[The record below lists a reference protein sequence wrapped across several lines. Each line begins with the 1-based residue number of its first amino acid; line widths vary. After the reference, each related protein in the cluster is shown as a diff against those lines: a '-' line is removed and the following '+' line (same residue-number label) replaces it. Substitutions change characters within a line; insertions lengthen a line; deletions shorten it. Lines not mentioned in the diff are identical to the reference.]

1 LLTSPEAK
9 PYSDSVNYRY
19 GEEDGPCNKEAPSF
33 FGEARIQVLKPR
45 SGCDDENYDGHG
57 LWLS

>member
-1 LLTSPEAK
+1 
-9 PYSDSVNYRY
+9 VNYRY